1 VRYLVTG
8 SSGHLGEALV
18 RTLWARD
25 VEVVGIDRLPSP
37 WTTVV
42 GSIGDATTVRPLM
55 EGVDV
60 VLHTA
65 TLHKPHVATHTR
77 ADFVATN
84 VAGTLTLMEAAVAAG
99 VGSFVFTST
108 TSVFGR
114 ALTPSPGAPAV
125 WITEETVPLP
135 RNVYGATKLAAEHL
149 AEEIHHTE
157 GLPVVVLRTSRFF
170 PEPDD
175 RPEIRDRFDDANL
188 KANELLHR
196 RVDLADVVDAHL
208 RAAERAPDLGYRR
221 YVVSATT
228 PFDPEDAAELTI
240 DAPAVVAAHFPH
252 QPELYADRGWTLP
265 PTVDR
270 VYDNSLATTE
280 LGWSPGYGFATMLS
294 ALAAGDDWRSPITHD
309 VGSKGYHGDVFQD
322 GLYPVK

>member
-1 VRYLVTG
+1 MRYLVTG

-18 RTLWARD
+18 RTLRARD
-25 VEVVGIDRLPSP
+25 VEVVGIDRLPSA

-42 GSIGDATTVRPLM
+42 GSIDDAPTVRALM
-55 EGVDV
+55 EGTDV
-60 VLHTA
+60 VLHAA
-65 TLHKPHVATHTR
+65 TLHKPHVATHSR
-77 ADFVATN
+77 AEFVDTN
-84 VAGTLTLMEAAVAAG
+84 VSGTLTLLEAAVAAG

-114 ALTPSPGAPAV
+114 ALTPSPGDPAV
-125 WITEETVPLP
+125 WITEQTVPLP

-157 GLPVVVLRTSRFF
+157 RLPVVVLRTSRFF

-175 RPEIRDRFDDANL
+175 RPEIRAAFADDNM

-208 RAAERAPDLGYRR
+208 LAAERAPDLGFRR
-221 YVVSATT
+221 YVVSAPP
-228 PFDPEDAAELTI
+228 PFGSEVAAQLTI

-252 QPELYADRGWTLP
+252 QPGLYTELGWTLP
-265 PTVDR
+265 ATIDR
-270 VYDNSLATTE
+270 VYDSSLATTE
-280 LGWSPGYGFATMLS
+280 LGWSPAYGFGPMLS
-294 ALAAGDDWRSPITHD
+294 ALAAGGDWRSPITHD
-309 VGSKGYHGDVFQD
+309 VGSKGYHGDVYQD
-322 GLYPVK
+322 GLYPVR